1 MKKNQKNGKI
11 NQFNI
16 LGINIQIFVTIL
28 VIVFAILALGVDHK
42 YFIGLEVIAGIDL
55 FVMAF
60 NNHRIYHR
68 SKATIIY
75 ILMGL
80 YLFIYALLSILGVI

>member
-1 MKKNQKNGKI
+1 MKKNNKSGKI
-11 NQFNI
+11 NRFNI
-16 LGINIQIFVTIL
+16 LSVNVQAFFTIL
-28 VIVFAILALGVDHK
+28 VLVFAILALGVNEK
-42 YFIGLEVIAGIDL
+42 YFIGLEILVGIDL

-68 SKATIIY
+68 SKVTVIY
-75 ILMGL
+75 ILIGL